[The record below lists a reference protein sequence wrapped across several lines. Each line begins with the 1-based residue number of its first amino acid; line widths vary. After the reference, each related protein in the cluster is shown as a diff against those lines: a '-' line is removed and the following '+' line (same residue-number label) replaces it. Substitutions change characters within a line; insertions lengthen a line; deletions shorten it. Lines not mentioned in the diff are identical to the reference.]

1 MEVASRA
8 PGRDVAP
15 FVRSFWFVR
24 GAPARRDV
32 RVPPQTAPRLIVNL
46 ADPFRLLARD
56 GSAVGQPVVGAS
68 LVGLQRDDLV
78 AEYPDALWQC
88 GADFTPAGLAAFTTS
103 PLRELTG
110 TVREAGPILR
120 WSDGWPDRLRE
131 TTTADDALEVL
142 QQLLRSVRRPEYTID
157 DRVARAVARLDDDPE
172 LPIAVLAA
180 EVGLSRGRLAAL
192 FRLGVGATPTAY
204 AGLARVARA
213 GGAVE
218 TASG

>member
-24 GAPARRDV
+24 GTPARHDERL
-32 RVPPQTAPRLIVNL
+32 PPQTAPRLIVNL

-56 GSAVGQPVVGAS
+56 GSAVGQPVTGAS
-68 LVGLQRDDLV
+68 VIGFQRDDLV
-78 AEYPDALWQC
+78 AEYPGTLWQC
-88 GADFTPAGLAAFTTS
+88 GADFTPAGLAAFTAT

-110 TVREAGPILR
+110 TVRDAGPILR

-157 DRVARAVARLDDDPE
+157 DRVARALARLDGDPD
-172 LPIAVLAA
+172 LPTAALAA
-180 EVGLSRGRLAAL
+180 EVGLSRGRLATL
-192 FRLGVGATPTAY
+192 FRLGVGTTPTAY
-204 AGLARVARA
+204 AGLARVTGA
-213 GGAVE
+213 GGAAE
-218 TASG
+218 TAPG